1 MVTTAA
7 AQHRT
12 AITAHIATSHVLCQH
27 QLVASVT
34 ITVENL
40 FYLGHLKCH
49 YRYLSGISVYVPI
62 CKQIFALLETG
73 VIYIK

>member
-40 FYLGHLKCH
+40 FYLGHLN
-49 YRYLSGISVYVPI
+49 
-62 CKQIFALLETG
+62 
-73 VIYIK
+73 VIIDILVVFRCTYQYANKSLPCWKLG